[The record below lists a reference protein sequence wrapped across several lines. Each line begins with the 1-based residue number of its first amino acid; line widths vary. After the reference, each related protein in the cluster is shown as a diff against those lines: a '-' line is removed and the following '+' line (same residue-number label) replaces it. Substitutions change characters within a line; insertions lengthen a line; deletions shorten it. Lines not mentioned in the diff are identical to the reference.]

1 MARAVLTIEAD
12 TSSVVRAMGDLR
24 GVARA
29 SQAAMTAE
37 ARRGAKDREKAAR
50 DEERA
55 RRRADGDTL
64 RAKRDADRAATNAAN
79 RESRERIAAGNRES
93 RERIA
98 AANRESRAK
107 SAAERRSAAAAKTA
121 EREKTRATDAAERER
136 TRVVEREAR
145 KRTRAETRAAREAAR
160 AARASARQFA
170 GNVVSTVGGAGRA
183 VGAFATGSHGMIQD
197 ARRQRA
203 VANRVLGN
211 AVRGAGG
218 GADDVTAA
226 QRRVAS
232 FVDQTGMS
240 YADVAAALET
250 GQARGSAL
258 EAAPGQTRA
267 QALENALRVI
277 REGNAAGADPGQLLA
292 ARGRL
297 GAAGLQGAA
306 LDEALRYAMQAAR
319 RGSVEID
326 QIVQQGLPGAS
337 SLMGQRVAALG
348 PNATDAQR
356 QRAALTAFQES
367 VAVQEVAA
375 STGRQPGNTANTLAN
390 LQNFLNTPRRQEQ
403 ILTNIRAAERQT
415 STATPEG
422 RAQRDRFRAL
432 REAMFERDPMRTGN
446 AMRMREGFSPLEFA
460 ARLTEATGGNAAAGM
475 NILAGGGHG
484 NAQSLLSNMRGLLTF
499 LGGATPTG
507 QTGGQR
513 VREMMTG
520 GGITNR
526 EMNALQTSVEGD
538 ELSRVTRA
546 DEKANSA
553 LTDNTSA
560 LVRMSNAFDT
570 WTRANPLAAQ
580 GMSAGSGFL
589 SGALGSIV
597 GPRARDWLTGMLG
610 RGAAGAATAGEV
622 AAGTSAAGGGL
633 SVGGTVAAGVAGLL
647 GGAAIGSLANQAIYS
662 DRGNSNGNGPAYTN
676 AFSGDF
682 WRGLSTSVSQA
693 VRDGI
698 SSAPIT
704 AQIDPHTAA
713 HARSATPATPR

>member
-1 MARAVLTIEAD
+1 MRLREARQAAQ
-12 TSSVVRAMGDLR
+12 
-24 GVARA
+24 VARA
-29 SQAAMTAE
+29 
-37 ARRGAKDREKAAR
+37 
-50 DEERA
+50 
-55 RRRADGDTL
+55 
-64 RAKRDADRAATNAAN
+64 N
-79 RESRERIAAGNRES
+79 
-93 RERIA
+93 
-98 AANRESRAK
+98 
-107 SAAERRSAAAAKTA
+107 
-121 EREKTRATDAAERER
+121 
-136 TRVVEREAR
+136 
-145 KRTRAETRAAREAAR
+145 
-160 AARASARQFA
+160 ARQFA
-170 GNVVSTVGGAGRA
+170 GNVVSTASGAGRV
-183 VGAFATGSHGMIQD
+183 VGAFAAGSHGMIQD

-218 GADDVTAA
+218 GADDVAAA

-297 GAAGLQGAA
+297 GAAGLQGPA

-337 SLMGQRVAALG
+337 SLMGQRVASLG

-390 LQNFLNTPRRQEQ
+390 LQNFLSTPRRQEMV
-403 ILTNIRAAERQT
+403 LANIRAAEGQVNT
-415 STATPEG
+415 STPEG

-432 REAMFERDPMRTGN
+432 REAMFERDPTRTGN

-484 NAQSLLSNMRGLLTF
+484 NPQSLLANMRGLLTF

-507 QTGGQR
+507 ATGGQR
-513 VREMMTG
+513 AREMMTG

-546 DEKANSA
+546 DEKANTA

-580 GMSAGSGFL
+580 GMSAGGGFL

-610 RGAAGAATAGEV
+610 RGAAGAAAAGEV
-622 AAGTSAAGGGL
+622 AAGASAAGGGL
-633 SVGGTVAAGVAGLL
+633 SAGGTVAAGVAGLL
-647 GGAAIGSLANQAIYS
+647 GGAALGSLANQVIYS

-713 HARSATPATPR
+713 HARSATPTTPR